1 MKMFVRKRKAWFLL
15 ILLGIILVALEM
27 PVVYK
32 RKLFKRLEKPKE
44 SIVSRRDPFNVST
57 FQTENVEQD
66 KSSKVGQTKKFYFAF
81 SYWEQLTM
89 ATGSLI
95 ALNALAVHGG
105 RHVVVPFVH
114 NSKFETLNDQEHLK
128 SPTLDLYFNLT
139 AMNNKLRSHGY
150 NDLASFETFQD
161 VCQGKLDLL
170 MYFIYGKETTRIKEA
185 RKLSSLSVFPC
196 PWSGR
201 QHKQVYQ
208 GFQVAKTVCVDVGI
222 LKSTKEFSRE
232 VLKGSPCI
240 GIVEWRGNGSE
251 STRASFPLPQ
261 TIHRALSWVDL
272 SFFSG
277 TLLDIA
283 HDFSSKALGSE
294 FISVHLRAEAI
305 LYHGGTMAM
314 VVNCLKE
321 LAARIQQEQDR
332 DQKNGK
338 TMRKVFVA
346 ADFSPFGSRSG
357 NVLLP
362 RKNSKLLIDELNK
375 QLVNDSLVFFDPH
388 AYNIVD
394 TGSVAIVEMNILISG
409 SQYFCLGGGSFQDW
423 IKRLFV
429 RRNNHSY
436 ADVHNFCTD

>member
-1 MKMFVRKRKAWFLL
+1 MKMFVRKRKTWFLL

-27 PVVYK
+27 RVVYK
-32 RKLFKRLEKPKE
+32 RKPFKRFEKPKE

-95 ALNALAVHGG
+95 ALTALAVHGG
-105 RHVVVPFVH
+105 RQVVVPFVH

-201 QHKQVYQ
+201 QHKQVYR
-208 GFQVAKTVCVDVGI
+208 GFQVTKTVCVDVGI
-222 LKSTKEFSRE
+222 LKSTKEFSTE

-251 STRASFPLPQ
+251 STRASFPLPP
-261 TIHRALSWVDL
+261 TIHRPLSWVDL

-305 LYHGGTMAM
+305 LYHGGTMPM

-321 LAARIQQEQDR
+321 LAAGIQQEQDR

-338 TMRKVFVA
+338 TIRKVFVA

-362 RKNSKLLIDELNK
+362 RKNSKLLMDELNK
-375 QLVNDSLVFFDPH
+375 QLVHESLVFFDPH

-394 TGSVAIVEMNILISG
+394 TGSVAIVEINILISG

-436 ADVHNFCTD
+436 IDVHNFCTD

>member
-1 MKMFVRKRKAWFLL
+1 MKMFVRKRKVWFLL

-27 PVVYK
+27 PVLYK
-32 RKLFKRLEKPKE
+32 RKLFKRREKPKE
-44 SIVSRRDPFNVST
+44 SIVSRRDPFNVSI
-57 FQTENVEQD
+57 FQTENVQPD
-66 KSSKVGQTKKFYFAF
+66 KSSKVGQSKKFYFAF

-185 RKLSSLSVFPC
+185 RNLSSLSVFPC

-201 QHKQVYQ
+201 QHKQVYR

-240 GIVEWRGNGSE
+240 GIVEWRGNSSE
-251 STRASFPLPQ
+251 STRASFPLPP
-261 TIHRALSWVDL
+261 TIHRPLSWVDL

-305 LYHGGTMAM
+305 LYHGGTMPM

-321 LAARIQQEQDR
+321 LAAGIQQEQDR

-375 QLVNDSLVFFDPH
+375 QLANDSLVFFDPH

-394 TGSVAIVEMNILISG
+394 TGSVAIAEINILISG

-429 RRNNHSY
+429 RRNNNSY

>member
-1 MKMFVRKRKAWFLL
+1 MFLRKRKTWFVL

-27 PVVYK
+27 QLLYK
-32 RKLFKRLEKPKE
+32 RKTFKRFEKPYG
-44 SIVSRRDPFNVST
+44 SIVSRRDPFSVST
-57 FQTENVEQD
+57 AFQTENFEQD

-95 ALNALAVHGG
+95 ALTALAVHSG
-105 RHVVVPFVH
+105 RHVVEPFVH
-114 NSKFETLNDQEHLK
+114 NSKFETLNDQEHFK

-139 AMNNKLRSHGY
+139 AMNNKLRTHVY

-170 MYFIYGKETTRIKEA
+170 IYFIYGKETTRIKEA
-185 RKLSSLSVFPC
+185 RNISSLSVFPC

-201 QHKQVYQ
+201 QHKQVYR
-208 GFQVAKTVCVDVGI
+208 GFQVAKTVCADVEI
-222 LKSTKEFSRE
+222 LKSTNKFSRE

-251 STRASFPLPQ
+251 STRASFPSPP
-261 TIHRALSWVDL
+261 TIHRPLSWVDL
-272 SFFSG
+272 SFFSDK
-277 TLLDIA
+277 LLAIA
-283 HDFSSKALGSE
+283 QEFSSKALGSE

-305 LYHGGTMAM
+305 LYHGGSMPM

-321 LAARIQQEQDR
+321 LAARTQQEQDR
-332 DQKNGK
+332 DQKDGK
-338 TMRKVFVA
+338 AMRKVYVA

-357 NVLLP
+357 KVLLP
-362 RKNSKLLIDELNK
+362 RKNSRLLVDELHK
-375 QLVNDSLVFFDPH
+375 QLVNGSLIFFDPH

-429 RRNNHSY
+429 QRNNHSH
-436 ADVHNFCTD
+436 ADVYNFCTD